1 MKNTV
6 KIDAKKLG
14 LKENLT
20 LIDSPKNIKI
30 VGNYYSKILNIFA
43 EDENDSDDESITV
56 PVVKNTLQ
64 TTEIVLEALTELL
77 GLTKTES
84 QKLEE
89 LSFGYMIDIF
99 NDMLKICLGID
110 MGISS
115 DDEKESEEDPK

>member
-6 KIDAKKLG
+6 KIEAKKLG
-14 LKENLT
+14 LKEDLT

-43 EDENDSDDESITV
+43 EDDTDNDENITV
-56 PVVKNTLQ
+56 PTVKNIVQVTA
-64 TTEIVLEALTELL
+64 IVLEALTELL

-89 LSFGYMIDIF
+89 LSFGYMIGVF

-110 MGISS
+110 MGIGL
-115 DDEKESEEDPK
+115 DEEEDKEDPK

>member
-6 KIDAKKLG
+6 KIEAKKLG
-14 LKENLT
+14 LKEDLT

-43 EDENDSDDESITV
+43 EDDTDNDESITV
-56 PVVKNTLQ
+56 PTVKNTVQ
-64 TTEIVLEALTELL
+64 MTEIVLEALTELL

-89 LSFGYMIDIF
+89 LSFGYMIGVF

-110 MGISS
+110 MGIGL
-115 DDEKESEEDPK
+115 DEEEDKEDPK

>member
-6 KIDAKKLG
+6 KVDAKKLG
-14 LKENLT
+14 LKEDLT

-43 EDENDSDDESITV
+43 EDDTDDESITV
-56 PVVKNTLQ
+56 PAVKNIVQVTA
-64 TTEIVLEALTELL
+64 IVLEALTELL

-89 LSFGYMIDIF
+89 LSFSYMVGIF
-99 NDMLKICLGID
+99 NDMLRICLGID
-110 MGISS
+110 MGINL
-115 DDEKESEEDPK
+115 DEEEDKEDPK

>member
-6 KIDAKKLG
+6 KVDAKKLG
-14 LKENLT
+14 LKEDLT

-43 EDENDSDDESITV
+43 EDDTDDEIITV
-56 PVVKNTLQ
+56 PAVKNIVQVTA
-64 TTEIVLEALTELL
+64 IVLEALTELL

-89 LSFGYMIDIF
+89 LSFSYMVGIF
-99 NDMLKICLGID
+99 NDMLRICLGID
-110 MGISS
+110 MGINL
-115 DDEKESEEDPK
+115 DEEEDKEDPK

>member
-6 KIDAKKLG
+6 KVDAKKLG
-14 LKENLT
+14 LKEDLT

-43 EDENDSDDESITV
+43 EDDTDNESITV
-56 PVVKNTLQ
+56 PAVKNIVQVTA
-64 TTEIVLEALTELL
+64 IVLEALTELL

-89 LSFGYMIDIF
+89 LSFSYMVGIF
-99 NDMLKICLGID
+99 NDMLRICLGID
-110 MGISS
+110 MGINL
-115 DDEKESEEDPK
+115 DEEEDKEDPK

>member
-6 KIDAKKLG
+6 KIEAKKIG
-14 LKENLT
+14 LKEDLT

-43 EDENDSDDESITV
+43 EDDTDDESITV
-56 PVVKNTLQ
+56 PVVKNIVQVTA
-64 TTEIVLEALTELL
+64 IVLEALTELL

-89 LSFGYMIDIF
+89 LSFSYMVGIF
-99 NDMLKICLGID
+99 NDMLRICLGID
-110 MGISS
+110 MGINL
-115 DDEKESEEDPK
+115 DEEEDKEDPK

>member
-6 KIDAKKLG
+6 KVDAKKLG
-14 LKENLT
+14 LKEDLT

-43 EDENDSDDESITV
+43 EDDTDNDESITV
-56 PVVKNTLQ
+56 PTVKNTVQ
-64 TTEIVLEALTELL
+64 MTEIVLEALTELL

-89 LSFGYMIDIF
+89 LSFGYMIGVF

-110 MGISS
+110 MGIGL
-115 DDEKESEEDPK
+115 DEEEDKEDPK